1 MTVPAPRGRAWLG
14 ATLLVG
20 IAYLVI
26 GRVPVPVDRAWR
38 LAAWVASGVAFAAH
52 IGYEHFRLKN
62 PPRVAALHAALAV
75 AIGAFALALAGMI
88 HSWST
93 TSAIGPA
100 WLLALVAWPAVT
112 AIPAFL
118 VALVAGVLL
127 ARLRPTAGRSPESE
141 EIR

>member
-127 ARLRPTAGRSPESE
+127 ARLLPTAGRSPESE